1 MSISKTRAT
10 TVMAIAVIAYSSAA
24 VAAPANPEGR
34 APPSKADRYALGY
47 FLPKTKAAAS
57 FSQRL
62 VRCPTTDDTRILVET
77 HAQILAK
84 TVPDFARL
92 YRIDASAGFLAKR
105 STELLLNSDGTMKSV
120 NATVEGQGTA
130 VIVSTVKLAAFAASL
145 AIGGPKGPGFRGEP
159 PKELATRCRPQIA
172 ALLTEIDGLAENMS
186 KLEARLAAS
195 GLTASETAELASA
208 RDRLSAI
215 HDAVTLSSQPVA
227 IDPTADGSISADALD
242 YGEWFDRVNP
252 LDLSKL
258 PGDDGVLVSWKINAS
273 AQTALTSAAYVPP
286 GDVSKLSAL
295 PEAVI
300 YYRRPVP
307 VAMSMVPCTLNG
319 NKRHDKTPL
328 KREAG
333 RAADKSQTCVVD
345 QTPEAGPLT
354 TDSTAGFLQLSGLF
368 RLPIGRGG
376 LFGSRTV
383 ATEFDAS
390 GAPTSLKY
398 GSSPGAADLASAI
411 DAAREGGTTIRDAR
425 ADALARKAAIL
436 KSRKDIQDLEA
447 ELDKQQ

>member
-1 MSISKTRAT
+1 MNLSKTCLT
-10 TVMAIAVIAYSSAA
+10 AIAAITSANAA
-24 VAAPANPEGR
+24 VASPAGPNGR
-34 APPSKADRYALGY
+34 VPPSKADRYALGY

-62 VRCPTTDDTRILVET
+62 VRCPTTDDARILVET

-84 TVPDFARL
+84 TVPDYARL

-105 STELLLNSDGTMKSV
+105 STELLLNPDGTMKSV
-120 NATVEGQGTA
+120 NATVEGQGAA

-145 AIGGPKGPGFRGEP
+145 VIGGPKAPGFRGEP

-172 ALLTEIDGLAENMS
+172 ALLTERDGLAENIS
-186 KLEARLAAS
+186 KLEARLASS
-195 GLTASETAELASA
+195 GLTADETAELASS

-215 HDAVTLSSQPVA
+215 DDALTLSSKPVA
-227 IDPTADGSISADALD
+227 IDPTADGSASADPLD
-242 YGEWFDRVNP
+242 YGEWFDRINP

-258 PGDDGVLVSWKINAS
+258 PGDDGVLVSWKINS
-273 AQTALTSAAYVPP
+273 TAQAALTNAAYVQP
-286 GDVSKLSAL
+286 GDVSGLSSA
-295 PEAVI
+295 PQAII

-307 VAMSMVPCTLNG
+307 VVMSMVPCTLNG
-319 NKRHDKTPL
+319 NKKHDKTPV

-333 RAADKSQTCVVD
+333 RVADKSQTCIVD
-345 QTPEAGPLT
+345 QTPEAAALT
-354 TDSTAGFLQLSGLF
+354 TDSSAGFLQLSGLF

-383 ATEFDAS
+383 AAEFDAS

-398 GSSPGAADLASAI
+398 GSDPGAADVASAI
-411 DAAREGGTTIRDAR
+411 DAAREGGTTLRDAR
-425 ADALARKAAIL
+425 ADALARRAAML

>member
-1 MSISKTRAT
+1 MSFSKTRLTAA
-10 TVMAIAVIAYSSAA
+10 MAIASIVSASAA
-24 VAAPANPEGR
+24 VAAPADQDGKARPG
-34 APPSKADRYALGY
+34 KADRYALGY

-105 STELLLNSDGTMKSV
+105 STELLLNPDGTMKAV
-120 NATVEGQGTA
+120 NATVEGQGAA
-130 VIVSTVKLAAFAASL
+130 VIISTVKLAAFAASL
-145 AIGGPKGPGFRGEP
+145 AIGGPKALGFRGEP
-159 PKELATRCRPQIA
+159 PKELATRCRPQVA
-172 ALLTEIDGLAENMS
+172 ALLIERDGLADNIS
-186 KLEARLAAS
+186 KLEARLAGS
-195 GLTASETAELASA
+195 GLTAGETALLASA
-208 RDRLSAI
+208 HDRLSAI
-215 HDAVTLSSQPVA
+215 DDALTLSSKPVA
-227 IDPTADGSISADALD
+227 IDPTSDGSASADPLD
-242 YGEWFDRVNP
+242 YAEWFDRISP

-258 PGDDGVLVSWKINAS
+258 PGDDGVLVNWKINAS
-273 AQTALTSAAYVPP
+273 AKAALTSAAYVQPS
-286 GDVSKLSAL
+286 DVSALTSA

-319 NKRHDKTPL
+319 NKRHDKTPV

-333 RAADKSQTCVVD
+333 RAADKSQTCIVD
-345 QTPEAGPLT
+345 QTPEAAALT
-354 TDSTAGFLQLSGLF
+354 TDSSAGFLQLSGLF

-376 LFGSRTV
+376 LFGSRSV
-383 ATEFDAS
+383 AAEFDVS

-398 GSSPGAADLASAI
+398 GSDPGAADVASAI
-411 DAAREGGTTIRDAR
+411 EAAREGGTTVRDAR
-425 ADALARKAAIL
+425 ADALARKAAML